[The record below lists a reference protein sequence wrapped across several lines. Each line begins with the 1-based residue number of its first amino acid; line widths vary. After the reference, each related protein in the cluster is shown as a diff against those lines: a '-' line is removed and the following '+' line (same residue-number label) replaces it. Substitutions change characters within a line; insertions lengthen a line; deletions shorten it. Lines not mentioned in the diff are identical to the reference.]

1 MVVVAVVVV
10 VVFVLAAVVAV
21 FVVNSM
27 VSEVAW
33 TAGGVVPVRVAKS
46 HVPAYAAPASSARD
60 RAEPRRGVE
69 MRAWLFV
76 VVVVVVVVVMVT
88 VVALRG
94 DARVAVGDSGG
105 VSAAPLCA
113 GASVGRGARVCA
125 GVVRGLGAPLCVG
138 ESRVC
143 VVRACGQAR
152 VQAYHAEQ
160 ARPCVSGSRAR
171 VWRGGVRARVTL
183 SVGVRVGRGRVSG
196 SRARVW
202 RGGVRARVTL
212 CVGHGFGVG
221 VCRGACACVARGCQS
236 PCGPAC
242 RGTGWRGVW
251 GARVVPR
258 ARVWQGAGG
267 Y

>member
-1 MVVVAVVVV
+1 
-10 VVFVLAAVVAV
+10 
-21 FVVNSM
+21 
-27 VSEVAW
+27 
-33 TAGGVVPVRVAKS
+33 VVPVRVAKS

-69 MRAWLFV
+69 TRAWLFV
-76 VVVVVVVVVMVT
+76 VVVVVVVEVVVVT

-113 GASVGRGARVCA
+113 GASVGRGARVCAGVVRGLGAPLCVGVSVGHGARVCA

-212 CVGHGFGVG
+212 CVGYGLGVG
-221 VCRGACACVARGCQS
+221 VCRGVCACVARGCQS